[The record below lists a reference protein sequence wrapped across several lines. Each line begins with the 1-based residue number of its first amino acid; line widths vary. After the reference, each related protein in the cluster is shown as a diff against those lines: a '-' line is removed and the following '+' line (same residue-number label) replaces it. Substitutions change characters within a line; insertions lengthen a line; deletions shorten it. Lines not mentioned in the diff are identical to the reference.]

1 MKQKN
6 SSPWDILGVQPNSTI
21 EEIREAFKTLAMKY
35 HPDRGGITE
44 DFTKINEAYNKLK
57 NKKLVPIVE
66 VPSTKLVNLKLT
78 LEQQIN
84 GLDDY
89 IEMDNG
95 VVINAKIP
103 PGALAG
109 DKYKLTNAGE
119 KYILN
124 IQELYHDRFE
134 RSGLSLMY
142 KHKLDIITAM
152 TGGSVQILGPT
163 YDTITLD
170 IPAGISNNESI
181 TVPYQGLI
189 SKKTKTRSNLFVSM
203 VIDIPALDT
212 NQKIEQLITRLNNVR
227 N

>member
-1 MKQKN
+1 MKHKN
-6 SSPWDILGVQPNSTI
+6 RSPWDVLGVNANASKEQ
-21 EEIREAFKTLAMKY
+21 IREAFKSLALKY
-35 HPDRGGITE
+35 HPDRGGITDE
-44 DFTKINEAYNKLK
+44 FTKINEAYNKLK

-84 GLDDY
+84 GLNDY
-89 IEMDNG
+89 IELDNG
-95 VVINAKIP
+95 TVINAQIP
-103 PGALAG
+103 PGALNG
-109 DKYKLTNAGE
+109 DKYKLTSQGE

-134 RSGLSLMY
+134 RSGLSLIY
-142 KHKLDIITAM
+142 KYKLDVITAM
-152 TGGSVQILGPT
+152 TGGKISIIGPT

-181 TVPYQGLI
+181 TVANQGLI
-189 SKKTKTRSNLFVSM
+189 SKKTKIRSNLFVSM
-203 VIDIPALDT
+203 VIDIPTLDT
-212 NQKIEQLITRLNNVR
+212 NEKIETLITRLKNVR